1 MDSQKSAQDVLRC
14 NLCETPI
21 PPLFCDLCHI
31 NLCRS
36 CAGDHLLD
44 ESKEHKVVPIRQK
57 WCPIF
62 SHPKCREHYD
72 KQCELYCKQCDTPV
86 CSLCVSAKDH
96 KTHDLIEI
104 LKHFENLKKIIF
116 QDIKEL
122 KKSIY
127 PKYAEIVSSITI
139 QKDHFRKNSQIL
151 KAIVN
156 KQGEFWHREIDT
168 IMKNLQSEIDDVE
181 LDQLSSFDKEEEKL
195 TTKLNEI
202 SQVIEDVSKILDS
215 NDILLF
221 SDYAFKSRL
230 EEFRKLPPQLK
241 LSLPSFFPGR
251 INRGHLQEEFGSL
264 SKPSMTKE
272 ERVYT
277 MDQPSNKSFLDD
289 PQVIK
294 SINTDYY
301 QLYAVTCLTDEEIW
315 TSGSDDIIKL
325 YDSFKGILQK
335 SVQTFSGNIP
345 SDIAVTESGDLLY
358 TDYNDRSVNIAKEDK
373 IQPLVRL
380 EEWRPQSVCNSS
392 SGDMLVIMTSDDIKE
407 TKLVRFSGS
416 KEKQS
421 IQWDDRRQ
429 PIFSSGNQMY
439 LCENRNLDICVVD
452 CGAHVVLAVNAEGIR
467 FRYTGH
473 LSSTKGWFCPAG
485 ITTDSL
491 GKILTSDSDNDCI
504 HILDED
510 GTFLRY
516 IDSCDLQG
524 PQGLCMDSKDHVF
537 VADSKSGTVKKIQY
551 YM

>member
-14 NLCETPI
+14 NLCETPV

-44 ESKEHKVVPIRQK
+44 ESKEHKV
-57 WCPIF
+57 
-62 SHPKCREHYD
+62 
-72 KQCELYCKQCDTPV
+72 
-86 CSLCVSAKDH
+86 
-96 KTHDLIEI
+96 
-104 LKHFENLKKIIF
+104 
-116 QDIKEL
+116 
-122 KKSIY
+122 
-127 PKYAEIVSSITI
+127 
-139 QKDHFRKNSQIL
+139 
-151 KAIVN
+151 
-156 KQGEFWHREIDT
+156 GEFWHREIDT

-181 LDQLSSFDKEEEKL
+181 FDQLSAFDKEEEKL

-202 SQVIEDVSKILDS
+202 SQVIEYIMH
-215 NDILLF
+215 
-221 SDYAFKSRL
+221 
-230 EEFRKLPPQLK
+230 
-241 LSLPSFFPGR
+241 LSLDWKNSANCPHSLSSRYQVFFPGR
-251 INRGHLQEEFGSL
+251 INRDHLQEEFGSL

-277 MDQPSNKSFLDD
+277 MDQPSNKSFLED
-289 PQVIK
+289 PKVIN

-373 IQPLVRL
+373 IQQLVRL
-380 EEWRPQSVCNSS
+380 EEWRPQSVCHSS

-416 KEKQS
+416 KEKQT

-429 PIFSSGNQMY
+429 PIFSSGDQMY
-439 LCENRNLDICVVD
+439 ICENRNLDICVVD
-452 CGAHVVLAVNAEGIR
+452 CGAHVVLAVNAEGKLR

-551 YM
+551 YK